1 MIVRDFLL
9 DYLKK
14 NTNDVSLDSNKYHFV
29 VHAKVLNSPKFID
42 RKIGDCLRKGSI
54 VNLLRKKDIHYSG
67 GFMTIDI
74 SKNQTKEIEPG
85 YTELSYR
92 ETFYGLNIQS
102 KCKNRNCEAYNDTIY
117 IPIGYVEN
125 WSLSGHFKDQVICP
139 SCKKMAKPINYYFID
154 CYYKIEYIKED
165 DEEIINDSID
175 GYASHDKF
183 KTFEE
188 ASGKANFV
196 DLIFTVIKS

>member
-1 MIVRDFLL
+1 
-9 DYLKK
+9 
-14 NTNDVSLDSNKYHFV
+14 
-29 VHAKVLNSPKFID
+29 
-42 RKIGDCLRKGSI
+42 
-54 VNLLRKKDIHYSG
+54 
-67 GFMTIDI
+67 
-74 SKNQTKEIEPG
+74 
-85 YTELSYR
+85 
-92 ETFYGLNIQS
+92 
-102 KCKNRNCEAYNDTIY
+102 
-117 IPIGYVEN
+117 
-125 WSLSGHFKDQVICP
+125 
-139 SCKKMAKPINYYFID
+139 MAKPINYYFID